1 MARTN
6 SIWVLCIY
14 LDKSKKDLFKVLE
27 FNSLREIAYCLDK
40 EIYDIS
46 NFYHKITKPKDIFN
60 HLHLYKSL

>member
-14 LDKSKKDLFKVLE
+14 LDKNKNDLFKVLE

-46 NFYHKITKPKDIFN
+46 NFYHKITKPKKIFT
-60 HLHLYKSL
+60 HLYLYKSY